1 MLNFDLM
8 QANTKKEKLRKAL
21 IEILDDMPEINLV
34 YLFGSQVEE
43 SAGPLSDY
51 DLGVLIERNQD
62 GPQVRSQLSI
72 ELAQS
77 IKAES
82 FDIVLLNRA
91 PIELAYAVIAYGELL
106 YQQDDATR
114 VEYEARVMGLY
125 FDYLPV
131 LRSQRSDILKGGEYG
146 SRIQRYREA
155 FRRTERTLGQIRTS
169 QE

>member
-1 MLNFDLM
+1 MK
-8 QANTKKEKLRKAL
+8 ANTQKERLRKVL
-21 IEILDDMPEINLV
+21 TDILDDMPEINLV

-43 SAGPLSDY
+43 SAGPISDY
-51 DLGVLIERNQD
+51 DLGVLIERNQN

-72 ELAQS
+72 ELAQR

-82 FDIVLLNRA
+82 FDIVLLNRV

-106 YQQDDATR
+106 YQQDDAMR

-146 SRIQRYREA
+146 SRIQRYRKA